1 MTKELF
7 ELIALE
13 IQEER
18 RRRNN
23 QLLQAVKGE
32 LEIYNLEDLMRLV
45 GTLEAAYNH
54 CLASIAGDGD
64 IYCLLKHVAYAI
76 ILAGEVDG
84 DVTSL
89 YQIMASITGEKI
101 QPCGACKGEE
111 DESKDGTNLNND
123 KKEGKRILRQKR
135 TKSHGARKAN

>member
-1 MTKELF
+1 MTNELL
-7 ELIALE
+7 ELVALD

-54 CLASIAGDGD
+54 CVASIAGDGD
-64 IYCLLKHVAYAI
+64 IYCLLKHMAYAI
-76 ILAGEVDG
+76 VLAGEVDG
-84 DVTSL
+84 DATSL
-89 YQIMASITGEKI
+89 YQIMASITEDKI
-101 QPCGACKGEE
+101 QPCSSCKGEE
-111 DESKDGTNLNND
+111 DESNP
-123 KKEGKRILRQKR
+123 
-135 TKSHGARKAN
+135 KSKN

>member
-1 MTKELF
+1 MNKQTL
-7 ELIALE
+7 ELIAIE

-23 QLLQAVKGE
+23 QLLRAVKGE
-32 LEIYNLEDLMRLV
+32 EEIYNLEDLMRLV

-54 CLASIAGDGD
+54 CVASVAGDGD
-64 IYCLLKHVAYAI
+64 IYCLLKHMAYAI

-84 DVTSL
+84 DATSL
-89 YQIMASITGEKI
+89 YQIIASITGDKI

-111 DESKDGTNLNND
+111 NESANDANLNLN
-123 KKEGKRILRQKR
+123 KKEGKRILRK
-135 TKSHGARKAN
+135 K

>member
-1 MTKELF
+1 MKELL
-7 ELIALE
+7 EVVALD

-32 LEIYNLEDLMRLV
+32 LDIYNLEDLMRLV

-54 CLASIAGDGD
+54 CMASIAGDGD
-64 IYCLLKHVAYAI
+64 IYCLLKHISYAI

-84 DVTSL
+84 DAASL
-89 YQIMASITGEKI
+89 YQIMATITEDKI
-101 QPCGACKGEE
+101 QPCASCKGEE
-111 DESKDGTNLNND
+111 E
-123 KKEGKRILRQKR
+123 
-135 TKSHGARKAN
+135 

>member
-1 MTKELF
+1 MTKEL
-7 ELIALE
+7 LGLVALD

-23 QLLQAVKGE
+23 QLLQAVDGE

-89 YQIMASITGEKI
+89 YQIMAVITGEKI
-101 QPCGACKGEE
+101 QPCAACKGEE
-111 DESKDGTNLNND
+111 NEPEDGTNLNLD
-123 KKEGKRILRQKR
+123 KKEG
-135 TKSHGARKAN
+135 